1 MAIDKSTWNKKVKV
15 SQSTIDDIKRLGMSK
30 ALRLAKENAAGPQ
43 EGLVKEY
50 QEATRRLYGD
60 KRFAAATGSAPKK
73 ASTAAKKMTGQ
84 PSGYRNPNQPGPK
97 PAAKKAAASKASTKY
112 SPTKMSPTAQ
122 ALVKKSAAAKAPKKD
137 NTKSNV
143 IKGAVG
149 TAAAIGLL
157 ALTRGKGA
165 GTIAKLSPA
174 VGRALQSPVGRA
186 LSGASEKV
194 KTSATVTAGKAAAKA
209 GKPVSQSQYDA
220 MVSAARLAG
229 TKAVTKKASTTTVKK
244 TVSKLSEGKR
254 WDANAPKVKPTKP
267 KK

>member
-60 KRFAAATGSAPKK
+60 KRFSAATGSASKK
-73 ASTAAKKMTGQ
+73 TGTASKKMTGQ
-84 PSGYRNPNQPGPK
+84 ASGYRNPNQPGPK

-143 IKGAVG
+143 IKGAIG

-157 ALTRGKGA
+157 AAGRGKGA
-165 GTIAKLSPA
+165 GVIAKLSPA

-186 LSGASEKV
+186 LSGTAEKA
-194 KTSATVTAGKAAAKA
+194 KTTATVAAGRAAAKA

-229 TKAVTKKASTTTVKK
+229 KKVATAPKK
-244 TVSKLSEGKR
+244 TAAAPKISR